1 MDEED
6 DKIAISGGLYEL
18 MKMSTVWIIR
28 KIEAE
33 EPFSAIML
41 SNHPEGR
48 KGTLYQL
55 DSVEEAFAKSEVDLT
70 THLSDAE
77 AYAIAYDAWF
87 TGGKRTPVI
96 LCRVEES
103 GMKSQRLFALPYELK
118 SKRTGKTVN
127 AASGFQYLGETERR
141 ILTGG

>member
-1 MDEED
+1 MDEEE

-18 MKMSTVWIIR
+18 MKMSTAWIIR

-55 DSVEEAFAKSEVDLT
+55 DSVEEAFAKSEEDLT
-70 THLSDAE
+70 THLFDAE

-87 TGGKRTPVI
+87 TGGGKQTPVI

-103 GMKSQRLFALPYELK
+103 GMKLQRLFALPYELK
-118 SKRTGKTVN
+118 SKRTGKAVN

-141 ILTGG
+141 ILT